1 MTHSGASQDG
11 LIGLYITMITT
22 MSRKTA
28 FFILAIA
35 AASISFLASGAELTA
50 YQLIKEGN
58 RYVGEQAK
66 DKVVQIRSEKSV
78 GSMTPTIWYV
88 VFYDSTATL
97 KATEVKFGSG
107 KMLAVTRPLRLLE
120 PVTGNDAPL
129 DHQKMK
135 IDSDAAVR
143 IASKESLLQNL
154 KLTATQLK
162 LERVGEGVLGQSG
175 AGQPIW
181 KVKFWAAKIHQPS
194 HDADIGEVWV
204 SADDGKVVKNDL
216 HINSAD

>member
-1 MTHSGASQDG
+1 
-11 LIGLYITMITT
+11 MITT

-35 AASISFLASGAELTA
+35 AVSIAFPASGAELTA

-88 VFYDSTATL
+88 VYYDSTATL
-97 KATEVKFGSG
+97 KATEVKFASG
-107 KMLAVTRPLRLLE
+107 KMLDVKRPLRLLE
-120 PVTGNDAPL
+120 PVTGNDAAL
-129 DHQKMK
+129 DRQKMK
-135 IDSDAAVR
+135 IDSDGAVK

-162 LERVGEGVLGQSG
+162 LERVGEGILGQSG

-181 KVKFWAAKIHQPS
+181 KVKFWAAKVHQPS
-194 HDADIGEVWV
+194 READIGEVWV